1 VNWRLSLVFG
11 LGGTKVRFAMKVIAW
26 LYLLIGLASGTKYL
40 YAVLLGGHRD
50 ELGNAILFLLV
61 GFGLLRY
68 NSLARSVALLLSVV
82 GLIGGVVGVVVCAG
96 HLTRYWSASGGLV
109 LEQPVL
115 AFLLLGMALAFTAGQ
130 VWVLTRPEVAALF
143 EKRRSEP
150 ITPDRP
156 RD

>member
-1 VNWRLSLVFG
+1 LVFR
-11 LGGTKVRFAMKVIAW
+11 LGGTKVRLALKVIAW
-26 LYLLIGLASGTKYL
+26 LYLLIGMASGTEYL
-40 YAVLLGGHRD
+40 YVVLFGGHRD

-96 HLTRYWSASGGLV
+96 HLARHWSASEGLV

-115 AFLLLGMALAFTAGQ
+115 AFLLLGLALAFAAVQ
-130 VWVLTRPEVAALF
+130 IWVLTRPEVAALF
-143 EKRRSEP
+143 EKRRAEP
-150 ITPDRP
+150 ISADPP
-156 RD
+156 RE